1 MITINN
7 LAQKLDTAIIP
18 QIVQTDIKELK
29 SLTNNFQNWN
39 IYKDPT
45 VKEWVD
51 LVLKKIN
58 EANSPKQP
66 KKKAQK
72 PKITAKPKP
81 KQKKSVK
88 LNKKTSAK
96 KIRKTTRKTLDVRSA
111 PKTGVANQFI
121 RRIAY
126 CINRKVDARTI
137 INLVEDIKLANI
149 QLQSIKGTQHFQL
162 IDRVYKQLV
171 ETVNN
176 LPKDAGFVKIEVTD
190 SLLKEI
196 KLITNNRESEES
208 RLKKAFVRLQGKD
221 IAPIDAKRLL
231 ARIDKAVGAK
241 KVSAEKFSAIK
252 SSLIKIAEGGKKKI
266 EADKS
271 LAGVK
276 KPATKFKVGQK
287 VRHESGGI
295 MTIKSIKGGV
305 ATCHDENSKVG
316 VSIVS
321 LKSLTPLSTKPKT
334 SQLAKKFKVG
344 DKVLHKPSGDII
356 KIERVYETKASYHD
370 RSKIGGISL
379 VPLVELQTV
388 KPNTVKKK

>member
-7 LAQKLDTAIIP
+7 FAQKIDTVVIP
-18 QIVQTDIKELK
+18 PIVQTDIKELK
-29 SLTNNFQNWN
+29 SLTNNFKNWD
-39 IYKDPT
+39 IYQDPT
-45 VKEWVD
+45 VKEWID

-58 EANSPKQP
+58 EANLPKQG

-72 PKITAKPKP
+72 PKPPAKTIAKKKKP
-81 KQKKSVK
+81 VKQDKKP
-88 LNKKTSAK
+88 SAK

-176 LPKDAGFVKIEVTD
+176 LPKDAGFVKIEV
-190 SLLKEI
+190 SEPLLKEI
-196 KLITNNRESEES
+196 KTITTNRESEES

-231 ARIDKAVGAK
+231 ARIDSAVRLK
-241 KVSAEKFSAIK
+241 KVSVEKFSAIK

-266 EADKS
+266 EVEPS
-271 LAGVK
+271 LSGIK
-276 KPATKFKVGQK
+276 KRK
-287 VRHESGGI
+287 
-295 MTIKSIKGGV
+295 
-305 ATCHDENSKVG
+305 
-316 VSIVS
+316 
-321 LKSLTPLSTKPKT
+321 
-334 SQLAKKFKVG
+334 AKKK
-344 DKVLHKPSGDII
+344 
-356 KIERVYETKASYHD
+356 
-370 RSKIGGISL
+370 
-379 VPLVELQTV
+379 
-388 KPNTVKKK
+388 